1 MNRLLLLALLIG
13 GMGFAADPKVAD
25 CFKVKALL
33 KMDGDHYWADW
44 KNSCPYMIDSV
55 YVAVEFA
62 DQRGESVGNGL
73 WGLHM
78 VSPGSARVMRLSSP
92 PTSGIFERI
101 SVRKITTDLEAAL
114 GISPEPARAPRQ
126 SSSRDRDSVGKTQA
140 LNTFLRSRLVE
151 NSSAR

>member
-1 MNRLLLLALLIG
+1 MNRLLLLALLLP

-44 KNSCPYMIDSV
+44 KNSCPYTIDSV

-62 DQRGESVGNGL
+62 DRRGESVGNGL

-78 VSPGSARVMRLSSP
+78 VSPGSARVIRLSSP

-101 SVRKITTDLEAAL
+101 SVRKITTDLEQAL
-114 GISPEPARAPRQ
+114 GIPPEPTRAPKQ
-126 SSSRDRDSVGKTQA
+126 SSGEDRSALSKTQA
-140 LNTFLRSRLVE
+140 LNSFLRSRLDA